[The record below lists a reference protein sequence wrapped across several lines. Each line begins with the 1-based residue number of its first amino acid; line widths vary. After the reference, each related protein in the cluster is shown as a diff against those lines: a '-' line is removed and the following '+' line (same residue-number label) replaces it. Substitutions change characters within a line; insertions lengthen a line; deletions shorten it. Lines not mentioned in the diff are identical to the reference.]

1 MGEGRDSMTH
11 RAGRS
16 RESVLR
22 DVSATL
28 RLAAGTDRSTLV
40 LLTIAQIIDAAA
52 VVAGAYV
59 AKRVVD
65 AVVTASRSTGHDR
78 LLPPVVWV
86 GVEFLVLSLAVIA
99 THVTELGTVVI
110 RHKIG
115 LQTNLLLLDRCA
127 NVSYQRF
134 EDPEFV
140 NRLAMARGEVG
151 PRSAAVVGQSLRLTR
166 HMVIVIGSSVL
177 VLTVGAWAFTV
188 LVVVASIN
196 VVAEVRHARAVYA
209 LRRARTLRSRRLSY
223 LESVLTSEHSVKE
236 VKLFGLSEWLLGLY
250 RDIYLGYFREERA
263 LVGSHRRRLATLEVL
278 AQLGLGA
285 AYAWLAVGA
294 AQGAITLGTLTLSI
308 MAFRQQHQSL
318 KGAATAVTTV
328 YEDSLFMAPYFEH
341 LRTESD
347 EPDVPFGPDTSTL
360 SEAPVITFDKVSFQY
375 PGTRQPV
382 LSDVSLTI
390 QAGETV
396 ALVGRSGA
404 GKTTLIK
411 LLVGL
416 YRPTSG
422 RILIDG
428 VDTAA
433 MSQATLRHSIGVIFQ
448 DFVRYQ
454 LSVRDN
460 VGVGWLAALDDDN
473 AVRSAATKAGFTDVV
488 DRLPSG
494 FDTSLGPAFGGAEL
508 SGGQWQRLALARAF
522 VRHSKVLV
530 LDEPTAAVDAETE
543 HEIFQRFRDLKANRT
558 ALLITHRFSTVRMAE
573 RVVVFE
579 EGSVIEEGTH
589 AELMALGGRYAAMF
603 RLQADGYRD

>member
-1 MGEGRDSMTH
+1 
-11 RAGRS
+11 
-16 RESVLR
+16 VW
-22 DVSATL
+22 ATL
-28 RLAAGTDRSTLV
+28 RLAAGTDRATLAV
-40 LLTIAQIIDAAA
+40 LAASQVVDAAA
-52 VVAGAYV
+52 TVAAAYV

-65 AVVTASRSTGHDR
+65 AVVTASRSTGPDR
-78 LLPPVVWV
+78 MTAPLVWV
-86 GVEFLVLSLAVIA
+86 GIEFVVLSVAVIA

-110 RHKIG
+110 RHKVG
-115 LQTNLLLLDRCA
+115 LRANLLLLDRCA
-127 NVSYQRF
+127 NVSYPHF
-134 EDPEFV
+134 EEPEFV

-151 PRSAAVVGQSLRLTR
+151 PRSAAVVGQTLRLAR
-166 HMVIVIGSSVL
+166 HAVIVVGSSAL
-177 VLTVGAWAFTV
+177 VLSVGAWAFGV
-188 LVVVASIN
+188 LAAVASVN

-209 LRRARTLRSRRLSY
+209 LRRARTVRSRRLSY
-223 LESVLTSEHSVKE
+223 VESVLTTEQSVKE
-236 VKLFGLSEWLLGLY
+236 VKLFGLSRWLLARY

-263 LVGSHRRRLATLEVL
+263 LVGSHRRRLAALEVL
-278 AQLGLGA
+278 AQLGLGV
-285 AYAWLAVGA
+285 AYAWLAVAAARGA
-294 AQGAITLGTLTLSI
+294 VTLGTLTLSV

-318 KGAATAVTTV
+318 KAAATAVTTV

-341 LRTESD
+341 LRTEPD
-347 EPDVPFGPDTSTL
+347 EPDVPFDPWAPGLT
-360 SEAPVITFDKVSFQY
+360 EAPVITFDKVSFRY
-375 PGTRQPV
+375 PGAERPV

-422 RILIDG
+422 RILIGGADI
-428 VDTAA
+428 TT
-433 MSQATLRHSIGVIFQ
+433 MSRAVLRHSIGVIFQ

-460 VGVGWLAALDDDN
+460 VGVGWLAALDDDR
-473 AVRSAATKAGFTDVV
+473 AVRAATARAGFTDVV
-488 DRLPSG
+488 DGLPG
-494 FDTSLGPAFGGAEL
+494 GLDTPLGRAFDGAEL

-522 VRHSKVLV
+522 VRRSKVLV

-558 ALLITHRFSTVRMAE
+558 ALLISHRFATVRMAD
-573 RVVVFE
+573 RVIVVE
-579 EGSVIEEGTH
+579 EGTIVEEGTH

-603 RLQADGYRD
+603 RLQADGYRDRR